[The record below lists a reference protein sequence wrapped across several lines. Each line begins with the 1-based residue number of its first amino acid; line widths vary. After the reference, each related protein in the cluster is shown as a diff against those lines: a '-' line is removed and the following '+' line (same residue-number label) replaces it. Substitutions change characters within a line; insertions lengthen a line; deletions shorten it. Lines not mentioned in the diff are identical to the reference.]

1 MQYIKRHNVS
11 PSSDIAEKLSY
22 DLKYAGVTG
31 VYSGMVINYSFVII
45 TDSCKEF
52 SLI

>member
-1 MQYIKRHNVS
+1 
-11 PSSDIAEKLSY
+11 
-22 DLKYAGVTG
+22 VTG

-52 SLI
+52 SLIWFRSVNLPCHFCWLA